1 MINKLKKRF
10 FVTNMLIIL
19 IALITIFGY
28 IYLSSA
34 NDLKED
40 SISLLEN
47 HKLRQSSNRQLPE
60 RENTRLNGYSMMK
73 VSVSDENEVISIEG
87 DPFLKE
93 EELQKLILSLDSTS
107 GSNKEFHIRYL
118 VDRTDDVAEYFLL
131 DISYEHEILV
141 SLLKNL
147 LIIGSVALAAF
158 VYINFKLSQMMVKP
172 AVIAWDRQSQFISN
186 ASHELKTPLTIVLAN
201 VEMLENS
208 HFSEQN
214 DRTRLGYIKQESNRM
229 KSLVEEMLFLAKFD
243 EYIEEDKK
251 EKRNISDIVVESILM
266 FDPIAY
272 ENQIE
277 LFSNIDE
284 EIYLECFP
292 NQIKQINDIFLDNA
306 IKYSPKG
313 GVINV
318 KLYRTRNQIVYSIN
332 NSGAYIEPEE
342 LDCIFN
348 RFYKKDKARGKHNHS
363 YGLGLPIARKI
374 ADLHNAVI
382 SVESTIEMGTTFIV
396 RFNLN

>member
-40 SISLLEN
+40 SIKLLEN
-47 HKLRQSSNRQLPE
+47 HKLRQLSNRQLPE
-60 RENTRLNGYSMMK
+60 RENVRLNGYSIMM
-73 VSVSDENEVISIEG
+73 VSVSDENEIIDIEG

-93 EELQKLILSLDSTS
+93 EELQKFIFSIDNAS

-118 VDRTDDVAEYFLL
+118 VDRTEEGVGYFLL
-131 DISYEHEILV
+131 DISYELEILET
-141 SLLKNL
+141 LLTNL
-147 LIIGSVALAAF
+147 LIIGSVALVVF

-208 HFSEQN
+208 HFSKEN
-214 DRTRLGYIKQESNRM
+214 DRTRLGYIKQEANRM

-243 EYIEEDKK
+243 EYIEEEEK
-251 EKRNISDIVVESILM
+251 ERKNISDIAVECILM

-284 EIYLECFP
+284 EIYLECYP

-318 KLYRTRNQIVYSIN
+318 TLHRSRNQIVYSIN
-332 NSGAYIEPEE
+332 NGIW
-342 LDCIFN
+342 L
-348 RFYKKDKARGKHNHS
+348 
-363 YGLGLPIARKI
+363 
-374 ADLHNAVI
+374 
-382 SVESTIEMGTTFIV
+382 
-396 RFNLN
+396 